1 MVDENSLGALGPNII
16 SVESISDTIFSV
28 QGANFVTGFTAIV
41 QDGVDQIVE
50 GTTVSQP
57 TGTAFTLTLPYA
69 TPGTCTLIVTNP
81 DRRTSTQ
88 RFATPGTQASNEKL
102 RADS

>member
-16 SVESISDTIFSV
+16 SVESLSDTVFSV
-28 QGANFVTGFTAIV
+28 QGTNFVTGFTALV
-41 QDGVDQIVE
+41 EDGVNQAVE
-50 GTTVSQP
+50 GAAISQP

-81 DRRTSTQ
+81 DRRTSNQ
-88 RFATPGTQASNEKL
+88 RFATPGTRASNERL

>member
-16 SVESISDTIFSV
+16 SVESISDTAFSV
-28 QGANFVTGFTAIV
+28 QGANFVTGFTVTV
-41 QDGVDQIVE
+41 QDGVDQIIE
-50 GTTVSQP
+50 GATISEP
-57 TGTAFTLTLPYA
+57 TGTAFTLTLPYG
-69 TPGTCTLIVTNP
+69 TPGACTLIVTNP

-88 RFATPGTQASNEKL
+88 RFATPGTRASNEKL